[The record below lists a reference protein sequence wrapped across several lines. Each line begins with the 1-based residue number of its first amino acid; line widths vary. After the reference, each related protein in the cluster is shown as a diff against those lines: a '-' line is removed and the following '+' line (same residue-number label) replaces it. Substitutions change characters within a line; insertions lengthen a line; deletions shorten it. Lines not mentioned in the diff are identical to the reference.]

1 MKIDLNEIISA
12 TILIIG
18 HTFFFLNV
26 SQDIAYSVIA
36 VLATFIG
43 WIIWNKITDTLELSS
58 LFLLIAISGIIIS
71 ITTFLVYGV
80 EPIGTRKGTLIHFHS
95 TGIAV
100 ALGIFFIALIPYV
113 IFNLK
118 FKLPKPFN
126 VTFTSGFQNKKPS
139 VKKEATDKYV
149 VGDANWE
156 LASEEEVSSGD
167 YNIE

>member
-1 MKIDLNEIISA
+1 MKIDLNKIISA
-12 TILIIG
+12 LILIVG
-18 HTFFFLNV
+18 HILFFLNI
-26 SQDIAYSVIA
+26 SHDIAFSIIA

-43 WIIWNKITDTLELSS
+43 WIIWNKIIDTLELNS
-58 LFLLIAISGIIIS
+58 LFALIAISGIIIS

-100 ALGIFFIALIPYV
+100 ALGVFFITLIPYV

-118 FKLPKPFN
+118 FNLPKPFN
-126 VTFTSGFQNKKPS
+126 VTFSTGFQNKKKS
-139 VKKEATDKYV
+139 IKKGKEDKYV

-156 LASEEEVSSGD
+156 LASEEDVSSGD
-167 YNIE
+167 YNLE

>member
-1 MKIDLNEIISA
+1 MKIDLNKIISA

-139 VKKEATDKYV
+139 VKKREDRAT
-149 VGDANWE
+149 
-156 LASEEEVSSGD
+156 
-167 YNIE
+167 

>member
-1 MKIDLNEIISA
+1 MKIDLNKIISA
-12 TILIIG
+12 LILIIG
-18 HTFFFLNV
+18 HVLFFLNI
-26 SQDIAYSVIA
+26 SQDIAYSIIA
-36 VLATFIG
+36 VLATFIV
-43 WIIWNKITDTLELSS
+43 WILWNKITDTLRLNS
-58 LFLLIAISGIIIS
+58 LFALIAVSGIIIS

-100 ALGIFFIALIPYV
+100 ALGIFFITLIPYV

-118 FKLPKPFN
+118 FNLPKPFN
-126 VTFTSGFQNKKPS
+126 ITFTSGFQSKQKV
-139 VKKEATDKYV
+139 VKKETTDKYV

-156 LASEEEVSSGD
+156 LASEEDVSSGD